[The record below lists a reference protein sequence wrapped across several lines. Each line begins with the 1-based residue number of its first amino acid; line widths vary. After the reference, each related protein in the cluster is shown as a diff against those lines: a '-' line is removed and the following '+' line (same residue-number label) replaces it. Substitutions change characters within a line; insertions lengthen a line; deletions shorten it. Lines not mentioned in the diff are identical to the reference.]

1 MVSGHDRR
9 AARQRSHPRGRP
21 ARRLPERTRGD
32 RDRRQGAA
40 DRRARP
46 DGRQAARGNEL
57 RARGRDPAARR
68 RARGPGADRRARRRR
83 GLGADPQRARA
94 GERPGAARSLP
105 GDQRLPERERGPQPQ
120 ERQPL
125 DRGVADR
132 AGDGSRPRPRGGAA
146 LRGRHQRELR
156 LPVRGRRAAGA
167 RVRDRRAPA
176 RCRRAGDRLRRHH
189 RDGQPAPGPGLLRA
203 RARGARRRRRADRAL
218 PQHPRP
224 GAGERARRARDR
236 VRVLRVEL
244 RRARGLPGATRRHR
258 QHRHGRPRVDA
269 PRDGRRN
276 RHRPGGSA
284 GRHARR
290 GRGPR
295 APTRIA
301 HARGG
306 PSRVASR
313 IGCGAMSS
321 TIKKVGV
328 LGAGL
333 MGHGIAQVTAAA
345 GYDVVL
351 REVDDAALQKGIGKI
366 EKQLAKAVEKG
377 RSSQEDADAVLGR
390 IHGTTDYADLA
401 DCDLVIEAI
410 TEDLALKREMW
421 KEVDAIVKPEAVFA
435 TNTSSLAVIDQAAST
450 SRPGQFVG
458 LHYFN
463 PAQVMKLVEVIRA
476 VTTSDDAFDTAQSFA
491 QAQGKLAIPTKDKA
505 GFIVNRLLVPYMLD
519 AMRAYE
525 EGVGSVD
532 EIDEAMKAGA
542 GHPMGP
548 LTLADFVG
556 LDTLGSICDVLFD
569 EFRERRFAQP
579 PTLRKMLSAGWYGRK
594 SGMGFYD
601 YSGEEPVP
609 NKGI

>member
-1 MVSGHDRR
+1 
-9 AARQRSHPRGRP
+9 
-21 ARRLPERTRGD
+21 
-32 RDRRQGAA
+32 
-40 DRRARP
+40 
-46 DGRQAARGNEL
+46 
-57 RARGRDPAARR
+57 
-68 RARGPGADRRARRRR
+68 
-83 GLGADPQRARA
+83 
-94 GERPGAARSLP
+94 
-105 GDQRLPERERGPQPQ
+105 
-120 ERQPL
+120 
-125 DRGVADR
+125 
-132 AGDGSRPRPRGGAA
+132 
-146 LRGRHQRELR
+146 
-156 LPVRGRRAAGA
+156 
-167 RVRDRRAPA
+167 
-176 RCRRAGDRLRRHH
+176 
-189 RDGQPAPGPGLLRA
+189 
-203 RARGARRRRRADRAL
+203 
-218 PQHPRP
+218 
-224 GAGERARRARDR
+224 
-236 VRVLRVEL
+236 
-244 RRARGLPGATRRHR
+244 
-258 QHRHGRPRVDA
+258 
-269 PRDGRRN
+269 
-276 RHRPGGSA
+276 
-284 GRHARR
+284 
-290 GRGPR
+290 
-295 APTRIA
+295 
-301 HARGG
+301 
-306 PSRVASR
+306 
-313 IGCGAMSS
+313 MSS
-321 TIKKVGV
+321 EIKKVGV

-390 IHGTTDYADLA
+390 IQGTTDYADLA

-435 TNTSSLAVIDQAAST
+435 TNTSSLAVIDQAATT

-476 VTTSDDAFDTAQSFA
+476 VTTSDEAFDAAHAFA

-519 AMRAYE
+519 AIRGYE
-525 EGVGSVD
+525 EGIGSVD

-601 YSGEEPVP
+601 YSGEAPAP
-609 NKGI
+609 NQGI